1 VSREP
6 DEAPHLRRTLG
17 LLDVALMIVAGLVSL
32 NTMAPLVQ
40 NGPIVLWLW
49 PLAIIF
55 FFIPQAI
62 TVLEL
67 SRHYPGEGAVYVWP
81 GRLLGEMHGFLSGWC
96 YWMANIVYV
105 PTLVVSSVGLAA
117 YMFGASGAA
126 LADSGLAI
134 EIGSFGLLSI
144 LIWLNIRG
152 LAAEKLLV
160 NVAALGTFTVGIIL
174 IGLTAWLAT
183 HPGVSVARLV
193 WRPSGFDWHLISVF
207 SLLCFSLLGLEI
219 ASNVGDEIHDARR
232 TLPRALLI
240 GAVLVGV
247 LDVLLTVS
255 MLLAAPPEGVNA
267 VQGVLEA
274 INGVAQRAGMGSLA
288 PAIAGLLALSIAGTA
303 SAWLAA
309 PARIPYV
316 AALEGHLPRAFARLH
331 PRYAS
336 PHVAL
341 LVCGALCAGALYL
354 SFAGAGLNEAFLTIL
369 DLSVIL
375 SLLQYVYMYSSL
387 LALVFRRRDLE
398 FHFSRITLA
407 MAGITGIGVTLLA
420 TVCAFVPTRQV
431 EHLGL
436 FEGKLFGF
444 CAIVLGTG
452 LVCFRLNFR
461 SAQPSGTDGLL
472 SGAEHRTGAGLL
484 QERDDPQASAVE
496 TGGKRKRE

>member
-1 VSREP
+1 VSPAP
-6 DEAPHLRRTLG
+6 DEAPRLQRALG
-17 LLDVALMIVAGLVSL
+17 LIDVVLMIVAGLVSL

-40 NGPIVLWLW
+40 NGAVVLWLW
-49 PLAIIF
+49 PLAIAF

-62 TVLEL
+62 TVIEL

-81 GRLLGEMHGFLSGWC
+81 SRLLGEMHGFLSGWC

-117 YMFGASGAA
+117 YMFGASGNG
-126 LADSGLAI
+126 LANHDLAI
-134 EIGSFGLLSI
+134 EIGSFGLLAL

-160 NVAALGTFTVGIIL
+160 NVAALGTFTVGIVL
-174 IGLTAWLAT
+174 IGLTAWLAL
-183 HPGVSVARLV
+183 HPGVSVSRLV

-219 ASNVGDEIHDARR
+219 ASNVGDEIRDPLR

-247 LDVLLTVS
+247 LDILLTVS
-255 MLLAAPPEGVNA
+255 MLLAAPPEGVNP

-274 INGVAQRAGMGSLA
+274 IDGLARRAAASSIA
-288 PAIAGLLALSIAGTA
+288 PAVAGLLALSVAGSA
-303 SAWLAA
+303 AAWLAA

-316 AALEGHLPRAFARLH
+316 AALEGHLPKVFARLH

-336 PHVAL
+336 PHIAL
-341 LVCGALCAGALYL
+341 LVCGGLCAVALCL

-375 SLLQYVYMYSSL
+375 SLLQYVYMYLSV
-387 LALVFRRRDLE
+387 LALVFRRRDVDL
-398 FHFSRITLA
+398 HFSRITLA
-407 MAGITGIGVTLLA
+407 TAGITGICVTSLA
-420 TVCAFVPTRQV
+420 TACAFVPTRQV
-431 EHLGL
+431 EHLAL
-436 FEGKLFGF
+436 FEAKLFGF
-444 CAIVLGTG
+444 CAIVLGSG
-452 LVCFRLNFR
+452 VLCFRLNSR
-461 SAQPSGTDGLL
+461 ATP
-472 SGAEHRTGAGLL
+472 AR
-484 QERDDPQASAVE
+484 R
-496 TGGKRKRE
+496 